1 MYPWYSLHI
10 VLSLLCLVAP
20 VMSQAQEL
28 PTADRLGIQTVI
40 EQQLKAFRQDDA
52 AGAFAF
58 ASPSIQA
65 KFGTPAVFL
74 RMVQTAYQPVYR
86 SRHVTFKALQ
96 LTDGVPTQAV
106 FLVGPDGVPVMAFY
120 LMQKQ
125 PDGAWKIDGC
135 YLTAF
140 KDERL

>member
-1 MYPWYSLHI
+1 MYPWHSLRI
-10 VLSLLCLVAP
+10 VLSLLCLAAP

-28 PTADRLGIQTVI
+28 TAADRLGIQTVI
-40 EQQLKAFRQDDA
+40 EQQLQAFRQDDA
-52 AGAFAF
+52 AAAFAF

-86 SRHVTFKALQ
+86 PRHVTFKELQ
-96 LTDGVPTQAV
+96 LKDGVLTQAV
-106 FLVGPDGVPVMAFY
+106 FLVGPDGVPVMAVY

>member
-1 MYPWYSLHI
+1 MYPWHSLRI
-10 VLSLLCLVAP
+10 VLSLLCLAAP

-28 PTADRLGIQTVI
+28 TTADRLGIQTVI

-52 AGAFAF
+52 VGAFAF
-58 ASPSIQA
+58 ASPNIQA

-86 SRHVTFKALQ
+86 PRHVTFKALQ
-96 LTDGVPTQAV
+96 LTDGVPTQEV
-106 FLVGPDGVPVMAFY
+106 FLVGPDGVPVMAVY

>member
-1 MYPWYSLHI
+1 MYPWHSLRI
-10 VLSLLCLVAP
+10 VLSLLCLAAP

-28 PTADRLGIQTVI
+28 TAADRLGIQTVI

-86 SRHVTFKALQ
+86 PRHVTFKELQ
-96 LTDGVPTQAV
+96 LKDGVPTQEV

>member
-1 MYPWYSLHI
+1 
-10 VLSLLCLVAP
+10 
-20 VMSQAQEL
+20 MSQAQEL
-28 PTADRLGIQTVI
+28 TAADRLGIQTVI
-40 EQQLKAFRQDDA
+40 EQQLKALRQDDA
-52 AGAFAF
+52 ATAFAF

-86 SRHVTFKALQ
+86 PRHVTFKELQ
-96 LTDGVPTQAV
+96 LTDGVPTQSV
-106 FLVGPDGVPVMAFY
+106 FLVGPDGVPVMAVY

>member
-1 MYPWYSLHI
+1 MYPWHSLRI
-10 VLSLLCLVAP
+10 VLSLFCLAAP

-28 PTADRLGIQTVI
+28 TAADRLGIQTVI

-58 ASPSIQA
+58 ASPNIQG

-86 SRHVTFKALQ
+86 PRHVTFKELQ